1 MKKTVPSIKVSP
13 VDTTGAGD
21 AFIGCLLY
29 QIAKLSNFNSIL
41 DNPEDLL
48 EMVLI
53 ANKAGAITT
62 TAFGAIAT
70 LPTLEQLEA

>member
-1 MKKTVPSIKVSP
+1 MPSIAVSP

-29 QIAKLSNFNSIL
+29 QITKLSNFNTIL
-41 DNPEDLL
+41 ENSDDLL
-48 EMVLI
+48 KMVLN

-62 TAFGAIAT
+62 TEFGAIAA
-70 LPTLEQLEA
+70 LPTLEELEI